1 MRKVTV
7 ELDWDAVDD
16 IVRKG
21 LRSLRNNLKD
31 DLKKRKNG
39 TGMAIFESDKTADI
53 ALIKEHIEAFN
64 LILRYY
70 GGKDE

>member
-7 ELDWDAVDD
+7 ELDWDTVDG
-16 IVRKG
+16 IVKQE
-21 LRSLRNNLKD
+21 LRSLRENLKE
-31 DLKKRKNG
+31 DLQKRKKG
-39 TGMAIFESDKTADI
+39 TGIAIFEVDKTTDI

-70 GGKDE
+70 GEKDE

>member
-1 MRKVTV
+1 MKKVMV
-7 ELDWDAVDD
+7 ELDWDTVDN
-16 IVRKG
+16 IVKQELLSG
-21 LRSLRNNLKD
+21 KDSLTQ

-39 TGMAIFESDKTADI
+39 TGMAIFEVDKTTDV

-70 GGKDE
+70 GEKDE